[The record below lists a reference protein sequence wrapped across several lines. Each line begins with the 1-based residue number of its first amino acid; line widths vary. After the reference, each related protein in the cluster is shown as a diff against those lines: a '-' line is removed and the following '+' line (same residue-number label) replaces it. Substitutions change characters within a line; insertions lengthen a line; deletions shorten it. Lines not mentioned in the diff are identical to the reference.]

1 MAAVK
6 MARIGSDV
14 NDALILLLEANIQQ
28 AEQAGAQGAGAA
40 KLLNK
45 IRYFTDTFSMTFD
58 QIIKLFT
65 L

>member
-28 AEQAGAQGAGAA
+28 AEQAGPQGAGAF

-45 IRYFTDTFSMTFD
+45 IR
-58 QIIKLFT
+58 
-65 L
+65 

>member
-28 AEQAGAQGAGAA
+28 AEQAGPQGAGAA

-45 IRYFTDTFSMTFD
+45 IRYLQTH
-58 QIIKLFT
+58 LA
-65 L
+65 